1 MDSAVKYALQGAA
14 ALAGVTGVSALKSGA
29 IKQYQE
35 RGMKETGS
43 AFAQPGFED
52 IIGQYEQQT
61 GLSPEVTA
69 NFQPSGVSY
78 SRIGR
83 NSISLN
89 ADKASQFTLGHELGH
104 QAIEAGGGPL
114 QWIQRHTY
122 GGVNPNVI
130 GLANVAIGAT
140 SPSMR
145 RATTLAL
152 GLNYLNNSGRIVSE
166 IEASRRGTN
175 LLHAAGY
182 PVSYAPALFQTAGYA
197 VAPAATALAGVGA
210 GRFLKAFAS
219 KLV

>member
-1 MDSAVKYALQGAA
+1 MNTPLRYALQGTAA
-14 ALAGVTGVSALKSGA
+14 VGSGLAASALQKGA
-29 IKQYQE
+29 VKEYQK
-35 RGMKETGS
+35 RGMSETGS
-43 AFAQPGFED
+43 AFAQPGFENV
-52 IIGQYEQQT
+52 IQQYEKQT

-89 ADKASQFTLGHELGH
+89 VDKASQFTLGHELGH

-122 GGVNPNVI
+122 GGVNPNVL
-130 GLANVAIGAT
+130 GLANIAIGAT

-166 IEASRRGTN
+166 IEASRRGTD

-182 PVSYAPALFQTAGYA
+182 PVSYGPALFQTAGYA
-197 VAPAATALAGVGA
+197 VAPAATTLAGVGA
-210 GRFLKAFAS
+210 GRFLRSFAS

>member
-1 MDSAVKYALQGAA
+1 MQPAVKYGLQGAA
-14 ALAGVTGVSALKSGA
+14 ALAGMAGVKALQEGA

-43 AFAQPGFED
+43 AFAQPGFENV
-52 IIGQYEQQT
+52 IQQYEKQT

-78 SRIGR
+78 SRIGK

-89 ADKASQFTLGHELGH
+89 VDKASQFTLGHELGH

-114 QWIQRHTY
+114 QWIQKHTY
-122 GGVNPNVI
+122 GGINPNVM

-145 RATTLAL
+145 RATSLAL
-152 GLNYLNNSGRIVSE
+152 GLNYLNNSGRLISE
-166 IEASRRGTN
+166 FEASRRGTGM
-175 LLHAAGY
+175 LHAAGY
-182 PVSYAPALFQTAGYA
+182 PVSYAPAAFQTAGYA
-197 VAPAATALAGVGA
+197 ALPAATALAGVGA
-210 GRFLKAFAS
+210 GRFLRSFAS
-219 KLV
+219 KLA

>member
-1 MDSAVKYALQGAA
+1 MEPASRYALQGAA
-14 ALAGVTGVSALKSGA
+14 ALAGTLGASALQRGA
-29 IKQYQE
+29 VKQYQE

-43 AFAQPGFED
+43 AFAQPGFEKV
-52 IIGQYEQQT
+52 IGQYEQQT

-89 ADKASQFTLGHELGH
+89 AEKASQFTLGHELGH

-122 GGVNPNVI
+122 SGINPNI
-130 GLANVAIGAT
+130 MGLANVAIGAT

-152 GLNYLNNSGRIVSE
+152 GLNYLNNSGRIISE
-166 IEASRRGTN
+166 IEASRRGTGM
-175 LLHAAGY
+175 LHAAGY

-210 GRFLKAFAS
+210 GRFLKSFAS
-219 KLV
+219 KML